1 MNSGAP
7 LCATIVFPPNST
19 ASTLIS
25 LVSPLRLNN
34 RFRRAVP
41 ARDGLRC
48 LPGASRPL
56 TQSAMHG
63 DPDKPTA
70 LLASPT
76 EAAQAA
82 ETRLRERYEF
92 VPLDQAEQIIA
103 LGGDGFLLQTLHEML
118 DRGRV
123 CPIFGMNRGTIGFLM
138 NEWRIDGLR
147 ERIARAKAFKV
158 APLRMD
164 AEKVGGGTVAY
175 PAINEVS
182 LLRETRQ
189 AAWIEIS
196 VAGRVVLDQLVCDG
210 VLVATPAGSTAYNL
224 SAHGPIL
231 PLGSNLV
238 ALTPISP
245 FRPRRWRGA
254 LIPDD
259 LVILLRVLDPL
270 KRPVSAVADQ
280 REVRD
285 VASVRVGVDRS
296 LELTLLFDPE
306 HALDERITMEQFTA

>member
-1 MNSGAP
+1 MEHAP
-7 LCATIVFPPNST
+7 ACRGRRWAVAMAAMAENTQDRDDPP
-19 ASTLIS
+19 
-25 LVSPLRLNN
+25 
-34 RFRRAVP
+34 
-41 ARDGLRC
+41 
-48 LPGASRPL
+48 
-56 TQSAMHG
+56 AM
-63 DPDKPTA
+63 A

-82 ETRLRERYEF
+82 EVMLRERYDF
-92 VPLDQAEQIIA
+92 VPPDEADLVLA

-118 DRGRV
+118 ERKRL
-123 CPIFGMNRGTIGFLM
+123 CPVFGMNRGTVGFLM
-138 NEWRIDGLR
+138 NEWRLDMLR
-147 ERIARAKAFKV
+147 ERVAKAKRISV
-158 APLRMD
+158 SPLRME
-164 AEKVGGGTVAY
+164 ATTVAGRKFSN

-189 AAWIEIS
+189 TAWIEVS
-196 VAGRVVLDQLVCDG
+196 VSGRVVLPELVCDG

-231 PLGSNLV
+231 PLQSKMV

-259 LVILLRVLDPL
+259 LKVSLRVLDPV

-280 REVRD
+280 MEVRD
-285 VASVRVGVDRS
+285 VATVDVTVDRS
-296 LELTLLFDPE
+296 QTLTLLFDPE
-306 HALDERITMEQFTA
+306 HALDERIAMEQYAV